1 MTNCVQPQGLRILK
15 WEVSNVAKKGLI
27 ELKATKLEK
36 ELDRSAKKVEKDFG
50 SIGEKI
56 FK

>member
-1 MTNCVQPQGLRILK
+1 M
-15 WEVSNVAKKGLI
+15 AKKKKVI
-27 ELKATKLEK
+27 ATFKVSKLER